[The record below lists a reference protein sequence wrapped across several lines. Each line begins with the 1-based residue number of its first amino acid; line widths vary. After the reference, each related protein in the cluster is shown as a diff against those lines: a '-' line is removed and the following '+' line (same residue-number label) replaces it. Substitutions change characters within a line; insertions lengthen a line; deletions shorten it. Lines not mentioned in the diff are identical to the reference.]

1 MAGILAPILI
11 YGTLFGLTYV
21 LIALG
26 FTLLFGISRVL
37 NVAYG
42 ALYMVTGYMVYWLVV
57 ELGFNLLL
65 SAVIAVGVAILVGVA
80 IFLLC
85 VRFAPDPLRFLI
97 VSFMFALLLQYL
109 FSYYF
114 HGASGFIIPSLI
126 PIQGILV
133 FGVSVNPVYIVTSV
147 VALVLLLVLW
157 VWIEW
162 TEYGHTIRAT
172 AEDPETAAL
181 FGIRVRRVYLIVVV
195 VSSALVA
202 LAAVL
207 IVPATEVVPTMWI
220 EPFVIAF
227 VVAVIGGLGNFKWTL
242 PSAFLLSFSQEI
254 VAFEYPTS
262 SSLTDIVAFGVAI
275 CFIVGLPRGFGGL
288 LRESA

>member
-1 MAGILAPILI
+1 LAGVLAPILI

-42 ALYMVTGYMVYWLVV
+42 ALYMVTAYIIYWLVV
-57 ELGFNLLL
+57 EQGYDLLI

-97 VSFMFALLLQYL
+97 VSFMFALLLQYM

-114 HGASGFIIPSLI
+114 HGASGFVIPSLI
-126 PIQGILV
+126 PIKGILIY
-133 FGVSVNPVYIVTSV
+133 GVSVNPVYIVTAG
-147 VALVLLLVLW
+147 VALVLLFALW
-157 VWIEW
+157 AWIEW
-162 TEYGHTIRAT
+162 TSYGHTIRAT

-181 FGIRVRRVYLIVVV
+181 FGIRVRQVYLIVVV

-202 LAAVL
+202 IAAVL

-242 PSAFLLSFSQEI
+242 PAAFLLSFSQET
-254 VAFEYPTS
+254 VAFLYPTS
-262 SSLTDIVAFGVAI
+262 QSLTDIVAFVVAI
-275 CFIVGLPRGFGGL
+275 CFIAALPHGFGGL
-288 LRESA
+288 LREST

>member
-1 MAGILAPILI
+1 MAGVLAPILI

-42 ALYMVTGYMVYWLVV
+42 ALYMVTAYMIYWLVV
-57 ELGFNLLL
+57 ELGYNLLL
-65 SAVIAVGVAILVGVA
+65 AAVIGVGVAILVGLA

-97 VSFMFALLLQYL
+97 VSFMFALLLQYV

-114 HGASGFIIPSLI
+114 HGAAGFIIPSFI

-133 FGVSVNPVYIVTSV
+133 FGVSVNPVYIVTAG
-147 VALVLLLVLW
+147 VALVLLLALW
-157 VWIEW
+157 AWIEW

-242 PSAFLLSFSQEI
+242 PAAFLLSFSQET
-254 VAFEYPTS
+254 VAFLYPTS
-262 SSLTDIVAFGVAI
+262 ESLTDIVAFVVAI
-275 CFIVGLPRGFGGL
+275 CFIVVLPHGFGGIGH
-288 LRESA
+288 ENA

>member
-1 MAGILAPILI
+1 LI

-42 ALYMVTGYMVYWLVV
+42 ALYMVTAYMIYWLVV
-57 ELGFNLLL
+57 ELGYNLLL
-65 SAVIAVGVAILVGVA
+65 AAVIGVGVAILVGLA

-97 VSFMFALLLQYL
+97 VSFMFALLLQYV

-114 HGASGFIIPSLI
+114 HGAAGFIIPSFI

-133 FGVSVNPVYIVTSV
+133 FGVSVNPVYIVTAG
-147 VALVLLLVLW
+147 VALVLLLALW
-157 VWIEW
+157 AWIEW

-242 PSAFLLSFSQEI
+242 PAAFLLSFSQET
-254 VAFEYPTS
+254 VAFLYPTS
-262 SSLTDIVAFGVAI
+262 ESLTDIVAFVVAI
-275 CFIVGLPRGFGGL
+275 CFIVVLPHGFGGIGH
-288 LRESA
+288 ENA